1 MGFIH
6 VLHKLCQEERE
17 KASLGF
23 FSLCLN
29 LRKPLIRLR
38 FPYVF
43 LSFFLF
49 FFIVPYAFK
58 GSWDSEKCPR
68 EEKEGFASF
77 LFFNSSLWTLCMC
90 SIFCLFM
97 DFSFVYFSVV
107 LGSLWRVIYPFS
119 VDNLGAWEVL
129 KPLIWLR
136 LWISGVGFEI
146 APENGEKVEITLCPF
161 FLFLFSLVLRFFLAF
176 CSGCRERSGEILI
189 VFVGFMV
196 FS

>member
-23 FSLCLN
+23 LSFSLR
-29 LRKPLIRLR
+29 LRKPLILLR

-43 LSFFLF
+43 LSFSYSFKLSIVCLRGAEIQKNAQEKREKASPVFSF
-49 FFIVPYAFK
+49 FR
-58 GSWDSEKCPR
+58 SC
-68 EEKEGFASF
+68 
-77 LFFNSSLWTLCMC
+77 LWTLYMF

-119 VDNLGAWEVL
+119 VDNLGA
-129 KPLIWLR
+129 
-136 LWISGVGFEI
+136 
-146 APENGEKVEITLCPF
+146 
-161 FLFLFSLVLRFFLAF
+161 
-176 CSGCRERSGEILI
+176 
-189 VFVGFMV
+189 
-196 FS
+196 

>member
-23 FSLCLN
+23 LSFFLR
-29 LRKPLIRLR
+29 LRKPLILLR

-43 LSFFLF
+43 LSFS
-49 FFIVPYAFK
+49 Y
-58 GSWDSEKCPR
+58 
-68 EEKEGFASF
+68 SF
-77 LFFNSSLWTLCMC
+77 LLSLMRLRGAGIQKNAQEKREKASPVFSFFRSCLWTLYMF

-119 VDNLGAWEVL
+119 VDNWGAEGVR

>member
-1 MGFIH
+1 MYSINCAKRKER
-6 VLHKLCQEERE
+6 KLRWVF
-17 KASLGF
+17 L
-23 FSLCLN
+23 SLCLN

>member
-1 MGFIH
+1 MYSINCAKRKER
-6 VLHKLCQEERE
+6 KLRWVF
-17 KASLGF
+17 L
-23 FSLCLN
+23 SLCLN

-129 KPLIWLR
+129 KPL
-136 LWISGVGFEI
+136 
-146 APENGEKVEITLCPF
+146 
-161 FLFLFSLVLRFFLAF
+161 
-176 CSGCRERSGEILI
+176 
-189 VFVGFMV
+189 M
-196 FS
+196 

>member
-1 MGFIH
+1 MYSINCAKRKER
-6 VLHKLCQEERE
+6 KLRWVF
-17 KASLGF
+17 L
-23 FSLCLN
+23 SLCLN
-29 LRKPLIRLR
+29 LRKPLIQLHLSYFSLFFDYSFLLSLMRLEGAVIQKNAQEKR
-38 FPYVF
+38 EKASPVF
-43 LSFFLF
+43 SFFRF
-49 FFIVPYAFK
+49 
-58 GSWDSEKCPR
+58 C
-68 EEKEGFASF
+68 
-77 LFFNSSLWTLCMC
+77 LWTLYMF

-119 VDNLGAWEVL
+119 VDNWGAEGVL

-161 FLFLFSLVLRFFLAF
+161 FLFLFSLVLGFFLAF

-189 VFVGFMV
+189 VFVGFVV